1 MAEVT
6 SEVMV
11 HMRHVRAAKLC
22 ARGSRAWVAHNGF
35 DWNEFLTNGL
45 PASAL
50 LATGDPI
57 VARAVAEAKKE
68 ARDV

>member
-1 MAEVT
+1 MVEVT

-22 ARGSRAWVAHNGF
+22 ARGSRAWVLHNGF
-35 DWNEFLTNGL
+35 DWNEFLTSGL

-57 VARAVAEAKKE
+57 VARAVAEAQKE